1 MNPPTL
7 DKDIL
12 LTALKGLLAE
22 KERIEDQIRQVRE
35 MLGPDAPLDGKAKR
49 IFSPEAK
56 ERIARAQKKRWAKYR
71 KEKQQ

>member
-22 KERIEDQIRQVRE
+22 KDKIEDQIRQVRE
-35 MLGPDAPLDGKAKR
+35 MLGDDAPASKAKR

-56 ERIARAQKKRWAKYR
+56 ERISKAQKKRWRDYR
-71 KEKQQ
+71 KEKQ